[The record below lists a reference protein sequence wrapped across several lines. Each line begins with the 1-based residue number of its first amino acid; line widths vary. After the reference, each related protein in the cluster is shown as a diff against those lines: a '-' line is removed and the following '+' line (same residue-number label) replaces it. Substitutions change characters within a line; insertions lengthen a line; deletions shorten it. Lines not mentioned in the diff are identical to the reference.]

1 MKTSNLSPQ
10 TLLANRL
17 AQHYAE
23 WIQVESVSLGGS
35 QSTYDDDI
43 FSDIDLYVYTSREL
57 PLDVRMKIA
66 TAQAADPQRVEV
78 GNEYWEPGDEFVDAD
93 TGIHVD
99 VIFRPLDWAT
109 EQIRQVLIKQE
120 ASLGYSTCIWHNIL
134 EARILWDRNGRLKAL
149 QQIAQRPYPERLK
162 QAIVEKNYPVLAST
176 YSSYLHQIELAVKR
190 NDFVSIQHRV
200 TALLASYF
208 DIIFALNK
216 LPHSGEKRI
225 LDRLEDKA
233 QILPREMRLHV
244 ISVLTAKPNEIIE
257 RVNTLLNGLD
267 EIL

>member
-23 WIQVESVSLGGS
+23 WIQVEAVTVGGS
-35 QSTYDDDI
+35 QSTNVDDLL
-43 FSDIDLYVYTSREL
+43 SDIDLYVYTSREL

-66 TAQAADPQRVEV
+66 TTQAADPQQVEV
-78 GNEYWEPGDEFVDAD
+78 GNEYWESGDEFVDAD

-99 VIFRPLDWAT
+99 VMFRQLDWAT
-109 EQIRQVLIKQE
+109 DQIRKVLIKHE

-134 EARILWDRNGRLKAL
+134 EARVLWDRNGRFKAL

-162 QAIVEKNYPVLAST
+162 QAIIEKNYPVLAST

-190 NDFVSIQHRV
+190 DDFVSIQHRV

-208 DIIFALNK
+208 DILFAINK
-216 LPHSGEKRI
+216 LPHSGEKRM
-225 LDRLEDKA
+225 LDILEDKA
-233 QILPREMRLHV
+233 QVLPADMRLEV
-244 ISVLTAKPNEIIE
+244 ISVLTAKPNEIID
-257 RVNTLLNGLD
+257 RVHTLIKGLD
-267 EIL
+267 AIL